1 MEGSRVDL
9 LSGTHGKED
18 QRRILLYRKGTE
30 AIDQQFLPQLP
41 KLDKRRQMSE
51 VQDAYFMGRPHLYA
65 NMENMGRAR
74 ENRRPQTAHRFRKDR
89 TRRRP
94 TRTAAKSDRTKRKI
108 NGNFTPN
115 HTGRRRLA
123 ALIFCRHAIAHLFKS
138 NFSVGNS
145 ALLGE
150 NAQQAT
156 RHGDE
161 PGRSGSR

>member
-30 AIDQQFLPQLP
+30 AIDQQFRPQLP

-108 NGNFTPN
+108 NGNFTHN
-115 HTGRRRLA
+115 HTGRREHRRPYFLPSRHRPPFQ
-123 ALIFCRHAIAHLFKS
+123 IQFFRRKFCATRRERTT
-138 NFSVGNS
+138 GNS
-145 ALLGE
+145 
-150 NAQQAT
+150 
-156 RHGDE
+156 
-161 PGRSGSR
+161 SR